1 MDEDAGVRFGKPAL
15 PGKTT
20 SAHAGARHP
29 WSAPLARSR
38 HSMFSEIIFGKGNK
52 EERESGLLGN
62 HVLLAQA
69 AAQMG
74 DVLPPSA
81 ESLSNNFVA
90 LFGRSPE
97 QVEKCQI
104 LKVNRQAY
112 VALVKERAQTNP
124 VYHDVVL
131 DNVAVT
137 DIPEDG
143 VPPQILACACP
154 LVGSDRYRA
163 TRIGPGTFRD
173 PMDKSQGDE
182 ENIGRGHG
190 RRRAMC

>member
-1 MDEDAGVRFGKPAL
+1 
-15 PGKTT
+15 
-20 SAHAGARHP
+20 
-29 WSAPLARSR
+29 
-38 HSMFSEIIFGKGNK
+38 
-52 EERESGLLGN
+52 
-62 HVLLAQA
+62 
-69 AAQMG
+69 MG

-104 LKVNRQAY
+104 LKVIRQAY
-112 VALVKERAQTNP
+112 VALVNVALVKERAQANP

-131 DNVAVT
+131 DNVAVA

-143 VPPQILACACP
+143 VPPQILACVCP